1 MSTYRLSTA
10 QIPQR
15 EYTIPSLP
23 LQRPLQ
29 WLKQG
34 WADFAA
40 RPMLGLSYGLLVAV
54 VGFLLT
60 VGLIS
65 RNLFHLVPVF
75 TAGFFLISP
84 VLAVG
89 LYADARKRQVAG
101 IRPNQKTGWFTRRNL
116 QSISEMGIMLMLIFL
131 NWIMLSNLM
140 FAGVFSELL
149 PTWQGVKPL
158 SVMWTQSWPF
168 VAVYFG
174 IGALLAGLV
183 FRMAAVSIPMMVDQ
197 EIDTFNAIF
206 ASWKAVGENWRPMTL
221 WAALIVGLCVI
232 GFATLFLGFILVIPV
247 LGYASWHAYRD
258 LLLPHI
264 G

>member
-1 MSTYRLSTA
+1 MSTYQLSTT

-15 EYTIPSLP
+15 EYTIPSIP

-40 RPMLGLSYGLLVAV
+40 RPMLGLSYGLLVAL

-65 RNLFHLVPVF
+65 QNLFHLVPVF

-101 IRPNQKTGWFTRRNL
+101 
-116 QSISEMGIMLMLIFL
+116 
-131 NWIMLSNLM
+131 
-140 FAGVFSELL
+140 
-149 PTWQGVKPL
+149 
-158 SVMWTQSWPF
+158 
-168 VAVYFG
+168 
-174 IGALLAGLV
+174 
-183 FRMAAVSIPMMVDQ
+183 
-197 EIDTFNAIF
+197 
-206 ASWKAVGENWRPMTL
+206 
-221 WAALIVGLCVI
+221 
-232 GFATLFLGFILVIPV
+232 
-247 LGYASWHAYRD
+247 
-258 LLLPHI
+258 
-264 G
+264 

>member
-1 MSTYRLSTA
+1 MSTYQLSTT

-15 EYTIPSLP
+15 EYTIPSIP

-40 RPMLGLSYGLLVAV
+40 RPMLGLSYGLLVAL

-65 RNLFHLVPVF
+65 QNLFHLVPVF

-89 LYADARKRQVAG
+89 LYADARKRRIAG
-101 IRPNQKTGWFTRRNL
+101 SGQTPSTGWITRRNL
-116 QSISEMGIMLMLIFL
+116 QSISEMGIILMLIFL
-131 NWIMLSNLM
+131 NWIMLSNLL
-140 FAGVFSELL
+140 FASVFSELL

-174 IGALLAGLV
+174 IGAVLAALV

-197 EIDTFNAIF
+197 EIDVFNAIF
-206 ASWKAVGENWRPMTL
+206 ASWKAVGENGRAMTL
-221 WAALIVGLCVI
+221 WAALIVALCI
-232 GFATLFLGFILVIPV
+232 LGFATFFIGFILVIPV

-258 LLLPHI
+258 LLLPYTR
-264 G
+264 